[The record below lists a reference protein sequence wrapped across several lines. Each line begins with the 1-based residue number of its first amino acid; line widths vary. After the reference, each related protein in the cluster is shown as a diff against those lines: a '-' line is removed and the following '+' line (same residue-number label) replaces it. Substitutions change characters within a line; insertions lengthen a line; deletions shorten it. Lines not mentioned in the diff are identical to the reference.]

1 MRNTTLCYLE
11 RDGKVLML
19 FRNRKKNDVNK
30 GKWIGIGG
38 KFEEGESPEECAA
51 REVRE
56 ETGLTIENAKLR
68 GIVTF
73 VYDADPSEYMF
84 LYTGGVSGVRRQSR
98 RCGS

>member
-51 REVRE
+51 RG
-56 ETGLTIENAKLR
+56 ETIFYSTWPANLASYRTAIRAG
-68 GIVTF
+68 
-73 VYDADPSEYMF
+73 F
-84 LYTGGVSGVRRQSR
+84 LPVNFEL
-98 RCGS
+98 GSTKA